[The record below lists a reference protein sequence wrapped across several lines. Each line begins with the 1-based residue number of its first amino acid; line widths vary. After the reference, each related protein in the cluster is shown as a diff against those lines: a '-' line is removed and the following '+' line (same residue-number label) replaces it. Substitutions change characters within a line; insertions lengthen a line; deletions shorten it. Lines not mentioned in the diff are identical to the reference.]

1 MLTVSGTSGQF
12 MAILPKTVIV
22 CLLGS
27 LLEALVILPVH
38 YLDFGS
44 RRRASDVLAEGT
56 RKSGIIG
63 WSYAAR
69 ARTEAA
75 IHGLREVY
83 LTAQARVLEHRGA
96 FLALCGAA
104 FFFAMGLSRHVPVDL
119 FPSDFNQLRIAVEAP
134 PDYGIEETDAV
145 VRDLEAL
152 MADLGDELTDV
163 TIYSGLGMNA
173 NQQPVFGVNRGTLFL
188 SFPTTPEN
196 LADPDRVLNF
206 VRERVEGYRDAHP
219 GRFANLRVV
228 PPRQGPQIGKPV
240 AIRIQS
246 ADYALAK
253 QIAEEMKA
261 ELATLAGVYNIED
274 NLPVGPRELRVS
286 LDEYRASLHGLTF
299 QDVGMT
305 LMAANDGIVPSTLK
319 DPNSDEDVD
328 IRVLLRADQRRSIDD
343 LLDVDVRAR
352 NDELIKLADVASIE
366 IERGYQQLYHFDAER
381 AVVVYA
387 DVDNLQATS
396 VSVNNSMR
404 ETFRDVP
411 KRYPGTNLV
420 FGGEFQAT
428 DDAFADMRRAF
439 LLAIVAIYGILAA
452 QFRSYLQPFIV
463 MSVILFS
470 FIGVT
475 LGMFLLGYAMSMY
488 VLYAIVGLAGIVVN
502 DSLVLI
508 DFVNRERLRGTPV
521 FEAVR
526 ISSSRRFRP
535 ILLTTLTTILGLL
548 PMALGLSGYSRVFG
562 PFATAIV
569 FGLGMASLLTLFV
582 VPTLYLTVDAIGESL
597 RSRIAR
603 ARGLPDASSAEAGLA
618 AGGS

>member
-1 MLTVSGTSGQF
+1 
-12 MAILPKTVIV
+12 
-22 CLLGS
+22 
-27 LLEALVILPVH
+27 
-38 YLDFGS
+38 
-44 RRRASDVLAEGT
+44 
-56 RKSGIIG
+56 
-63 WSYAAR
+63 
-69 ARTEAA
+69 
-75 IHGLREVY
+75 
-83 LTAQARVLEHRGA
+83 
-96 FLALCGAA
+96 
-104 FFFAMGLSRHVPVDL
+104 
-119 FPSDFNQLRIAVEAP
+119 
-134 PDYGIEETDAV
+134 
-145 VRDLEAL
+145 
-152 MADLGDELTDV
+152 
-163 TIYSGLGMNA
+163 MNA

-196 LADPDRVLNF
+196 LADPDRVLNI
-206 VRERVEGYRDAHP
+206 VRERVDGYRDAHP
-219 GRFANLRVV
+219 GRFENLRVV

-246 ADYALAK
+246 SDYGLAK
-253 QIAEEMKA
+253 QIAEEMKT

-274 NLPVGPRELRVS
+274 NVPVGPRELRFA
-286 LDEYRASLHGLTF
+286 LDEHRASLHGLTF

-305 LMAANDGIVPSTLK
+305 LMAANDGVVPSTFK

-343 LLDVDVRAR
+343 LLDVDVRAH
-352 NDELIKLADVASIE
+352 NGKLIKLADVASIE

-381 AVVVYA
+381 SVVVYA
-387 DVDNLQATS
+387 DVDNQQATS
-396 VSVNNSMR
+396 ISVNTSMR

-411 KRYPGTNLV
+411 QRYPGTNLV

-452 QFRSYLQPFIV
+452 QFRSYTQPFIV

-475 LGMFLLGYAMSMY
+475 LGMFVLGYAMSMY

-508 DFVNRERLRGTPV
+508 DFVNQERRSGTPA

-582 VPTLYLTVDAIGESL
+582 VPTLYLSVDALVESL
-597 RSRIAR
+597 GSGIRK
-603 ARGLPDASSAEAGLA
+603 ARGLRHPATAEAGLP